1 MERRDWVLAALDAAD
16 GEPLT
21 PIQLQKSLFLL
32 SKERPEVA
40 RRRFFKFTPYS
51 YGPFDSSMYLDGQ
64 SLADEGFITISRP
77 DFGAREYR
85 TTAAGSKAAR
95 GLDLKPDVRRH
106 LRKIVTYVTSLTFRE
121 LVSEI
126 YKRYPSTRT
135 RSVFR

>member
-32 SKERPEVA
+32 GKERPQVA
-40 RRRFFKFTPYS
+40 RRRFYKFTPYS
-51 YGPFDSSMYLDGQ
+51 YGPFDSSIYHDAQ
-64 SLADEGFITISRP
+64 SLSDEGLITISQP
-77 DFGAREYR
+77 DSGTREYR

-95 GLDLKPDVRRH
+95 SLDLKPDARGNLRR
-106 LRKIVTYVTSLTFRE
+106 IVSHVTSLTFRE

-126 YKRYPSTRT
+126 YKRYPSTRI